1 MTLPDA
7 DAADRSQPGPELP
20 VAIVAANV
28 GCGQTGMFA
37 ARGPVSRFR
46 FSSQLFSRMNTG
58 CSVHHP
64 RLGLF
69 LISGSINLLV
79 RCANGDLV
87 NDCEVPFMQL
97 AIAAHRPFPQ

>member
-1 MTLPDA
+1 
-7 DAADRSQPGPELP
+7 
-20 VAIVAANV
+20 
-28 GCGQTGMFA
+28 
-37 ARGPVSRFR
+37 
-46 FSSQLFSRMNTG
+46 
-58 CSVHHP
+58 
-64 RLGLF
+64 